1 MVQRRTSAFRR
12 MTIFVVWKQQS
23 STWTLMFLVSLLHIF
38 WIRCCISYI
47 VFAIPMSLLQFPCF
61 LLLFHFCWMRIAAI
75 ESNRS
80 VTVNRCITVIRGS
93 LVVAS
98 LLVLSCFPSAF
109 LAWFLPSPETC
120 QIEFPNQTS
129 HKDTDTQTHKC
140 ADTQT
145 HRFIHTKTHRQTDTL
160 NVVVLLCFVLSCC
173 CCSSTSNEGES
184 HTDNSA
190 SNVYSSPHGL

>member
-1 MVQRRTSAFRR
+1 
-12 MTIFVVWKQQS
+12 
-23 STWTLMFLVSLLHIF
+23 
-38 WIRCCISYI
+38 
-47 VFAIPMSLLQFPCF
+47 
-61 LLLFHFCWMRIAAI
+61 MRIAAI

-120 QIEFPNQTS
+120 QIEFPNLTS
-129 HKDTDTQTHKC
+129 RKDTDTQTHKC

-145 HRFIHTKTHRQTDTL
+145 HRFIHTQTHRQTDTHL
-160 NVVVLLCFVLSCC
+160 MLLCCCVLCCHVVVVAPHPMKENHTQTTVHEMSIRAHMAFSCEANALFRGCLCALSPWPNA
-173 CCSSTSNEGES
+173 STQAESNTTV
-184 HTDNSA
+184 HR
-190 SNVYSSPHGL
+190 LI